1 MFHKQRRRTVY
12 GLENPNKI
20 LSFVYIEVILIISL
34 TLLLIYSLMKVSGE
48 ISRKEEEIQNKK
60 YFNNKE

>member
-1 MFHKQRRRTVY
+1 M
-12 GLENPNKI
+12 
-20 LSFVYIEVILIISL
+20 YIEVILIIGL

-48 ISRKEEEIQNKK
+48 ISRKEEEIQDKK